1 MKGVAVKKSI
11 EQACKDVLET
21 IRREL
26 ANAEGDERDVYRA
39 FVDAIGSEVDGWKMR
54 LDELDDED

>member
-1 MKGVAVKKSI
+1 VKKSI